1 MTHSVKTLVVLVLAG
16 TDAWAQNAP
25 PLGVPENA
33 VTRVSEHVYAIIGFP
48 NIAIVTGRRATL
60 VVDTGMGARNGAIV
74 VREAQ
79 KLAHNP
85 LLYLTTTH
93 FHPEHAMGE
102 QAFPP
107 NTLLIRPAA
116 QQEEMEKRGAEYIER
131 FSKQSAQNKEL
142 LKDVKLRKPDIVF
155 DREAKLDLGGVTARL
170 LWMGPAHTIGDE
182 LIFVEQ
188 DKTLISGDIVQ
199 SKMIPFIP
207 NSDSSVT
214 NWLAILDKLAPLNPR
229 FVVPD
234 HGSLG
239 DGSLIAQQ
247 KAFLSA
253 FQARVLELDRQ
264 GTRIDQAAR
273 ILTTELKS
281 KYPGWDNLDSVP
293 NLVRRIYEEGE

>member
-60 VVDTGMGARNGAIV
+60 VVDTGMGQRNGAVV

-79 KLAHNP
+79 KLSHNA

>member
-1 MTHSVKTLVVLVLAG
+1 MTRTIKTLVALVLAG
-16 TDAWAQNAP
+16 AASWAQNGQQ
-25 PLGVPENA
+25 GVPENA
-33 VTRVSEHVYAIIGFP
+33 VTHVSEHVYAIIGFP
-48 NIAIVTGRRATL
+48 NIAIVTGRKATL
-60 VVDTGMGARNGAIV
+60 VVDTGMGQRNGAVV

-79 KLAHNP
+79 KLAHAP

-107 NTLLIRPAA
+107 NTLIIRPAA
-116 QQEEMEKRGAEYIER
+116 QQEEMEKRSAEYIER
-131 FSKQSAQNKEL
+131 FSQLSPQNKEL

-155 DREAKLDLGGVTARL
+155 DSEAKLDLGGVTTRL

-182 LIFVEQ
+182 LIFVQE
-188 DKTLISGDIVQ
+188 DRTLISGDIVQ
-199 SKMIPFIP
+199 NKLIPFIP

-234 HGSLG
+234 HGTLG

-247 KAFLSA
+247 KAFLSR
-253 FQARVLELDRQ
+253 FQARVLELNRQ
-264 GTRIDQAAR
+264 GTQIDKAAQ
-273 ILTTELKS
+273 IMFAELKS
-281 KYPGWDNLDSVP
+281 KYPDWDNLTSVP
-293 NLVRRIYEEGE
+293 NLVRRIYEEGQ